1 MQRGPRLDG
10 QDRRAHDL
18 VDGARGQRS
27 ESFSLRANI
36 RQERQPPVAPGDTI
50 GVVATD
56 QIAFAD
62 HPNQLQVRREHGN
75 GAYALLEQ
83 QDRGIAHAGPN
94 QNGNDF
100 LRHDLAGGVRGFDQN
115 RYARFV
121 SHGALSPRRE
131 SAAYS
136 TKSSLGLAPRRL
148 PAKAADK
155 TAELSPARIRHGGSH
170 SSIEVRQKVAA
181 D

>member
-50 GVVATD
+50 GVAATD

-62 HPNQLQVRREHGN
+62 HPNQLQVRRQYGN

-94 QNGNDF
+94 QHGNDF
-100 LRHDLAGGVRGFDQN
+100 LRHDLAGGVGGFDQN
-115 RYARFV
+115 RFARFV
-121 SHGALSPRRE
+121 SHGALSPREKAR
-131 SAAYS
+131 
-136 TKSSLGLAPRRL
+136 LIPPRAPWAWLRDVLYQDSVSVTR
-148 PAKAADK
+148 PK
-155 TAELSPARIRHGGSH
+155 TPFTVMA
-170 SSIEVRQKVAA
+170 
-181 D
+181 